1 MALGG
6 QLTINV
12 NVTGAEQLA
21 KLKEHT
27 TALNAALRD
36 TKNIKSTAIAQT
48 KNEIAQLQVNNRLL
62 ASKAKGQQGNIS
74 RLAREMNKNEDLN
87 KSVQNRLAVEQGA
100 WRLKKKATTDGINM
114 SIKEARIVSAS
125 NIQQA
130 AAIKQAEI
138 AIKAKRR
145 AMMQVSISMFVMAIS
160 VNQFITSL
168 KPLVKGNEEAAK
180 ALEGYSAVLNLSLAP
195 MQAYMSLKMIQINL
209 EKQHAAAVMGVVA
222 GMSAAYFWYAALTSK
237 GRELRIVMGAL
248 AGALTAVAIIQGW
261 IAVTAWQA
269 AIAKAAE
276 SGVASLGATVPITS
290 GIIAGGIVAASG
302 IGALI
307 GGLTAPKAQ
316 TLTGQGKYVREGG
329 LAKLDPGEI
338 VTRPSGG
345 GVGTGGGN
353 IFHLHFPPGTQTTN
367 AQARQFGKIFAKQQ
381 NMGMG
386 RRTSRSVLTNG

>member
-12 NVTGAEQLA
+12 NVTGAEQLT
-21 KLKEHT
+21 KLREHT
-27 TALNAALRD
+27 AALNAALKD
-36 TKNIKSTAIAQT
+36 TQMIKQTAIAQT
-48 KNEIAQLQVNNRLL
+48 KNEIAQLKVNNKLL
-62 ASKAKGQQGNIS
+62 SFKAKGQQRAIS
-74 RLAREMNKNEDLN
+74 QLAREMNKNEDLN
-87 KSVQNRLAVEQGA
+87 KSVQNRLAVERGA
-100 WRLKKKATTDGINM
+100 WRLKQKASQDGISM

-145 AMMQVSISMFVMAIS
+145 AMMQVSISMFVMSIS
-160 VNQFITSL
+160 VNQFVNSL
-168 KPLVKGNEEAAK
+168 KPLVKGNEEATK
-180 ALEGYSAVLNLSLAP
+180 AIEGYSAVLNMSLAP

-237 GRELRIVMGAL
+237 SRELRVVMGAL

-276 SGVASLGATVPITS
+276 SGVATLGATVPITS
-290 GIIAGGIVAASG
+290 GIIAGGIVAASA

-338 VTRPSGG
+338 VTRPSGRG
-345 GVGTGGGN
+345 IGSEGGN
-353 IFHLHFPPGTQTTN
+353 IFYLHFPPGTQATG
-367 AQARQFGKIFAKQQ
+367 AEARRFGKIFAKQQ

-386 RRTSRSVLTNG
+386 RRTSRSVLVHG